1 MERRIAHM
9 DLDSFYVAVER
20 KLDSSLIGKP
30 IIIGGTGDRGV
41 VSSCSYEARAFGVH
55 SAMPGKIAKQL
66 CPDAI
71 FIRGDMDEYAK
82 QSNIVTEIIEGVAPL
97 VEKASIDEHYIDVSG
112 MDKYI
117 KHSNLWMH
125 ELREKIITETGLPI
139 SFGLSANKTV
149 SKIATDEAKPNGEK
163 AVDNGIEKLFL
174 APLSIKKIPGV
185 GEKTYMSLRNMGVE
199 KIATVQQMPQHML
212 QRVMGEHGKTIWQ
225 KANGI
230 DDSPVVPYSE
240 QISMSKET
248 TFQTDTTDIEKL
260 KNVLTAMVF
269 ELGFQL
275 RNANKV
281 AGTVTLK
288 LRYSDFKTHTFQTS
302 LSYTASDHILLEKV
316 LELFQK
322 NYSRRV
328 LIRLIGVK
336 FSKLVQGKT
345 QIDLFSD
352 TEEMINLYESLD
364 KIRKRFGD
372 KAILRAVGVGEPN
385 PELFRKKKK

>member
-20 KLDSSLIGKP
+20 KLDNSLIGKP

-71 FIRGDMDEYAK
+71 FIHGDMDEYAK

-163 AVDNGIEKLFL
+163 TVDNGIEKLFL

-275 RNANKV
+275 RKANKV

>member
-9 DLDSFYVAVER
+9 DLDTFYVSVER
-20 KLDSSLIGKP
+20 KMDSSLIGKP
-30 IIIGGTGDRGV
+30 VIIGGTSDRGV
-41 VSSCSYEARAFGVH
+41 VSTCSYEARAFGVH
-55 SAMPGKIAKQL
+55 SAMSAKLAKQL
-66 CPDAI
+66 CPQAI

-82 QSNIVTEIIEGVAPL
+82 YSNIVTDIIEAEAPL
-97 VEKASIDEHYIDVSG
+97 VEKASIDEHYLDISG

-125 ELREKIITETGLPI
+125 ELREKVVKETGLPI

-149 SKIATDEAKPNGEK
+149 SKIATGEGKPNGEK
-163 AVDNGIEKLFL
+163 SIDNGIEKLFL
-174 APLSIKKIPGV
+174 APLSISKIPGV

-199 KIATVQQMPQHML
+199 KILTVQQMPQTML
-212 QRVMGEHGKTIWQ
+212 QKVMGEHGKSIWQ

-230 DDSPVVPYSE
+230 DDSLVVPYTE
-240 QISMSKET
+240 QASMSKET
-248 TFQTDTTDIEKL
+248 TFQIDTTDVEKL
-260 KNVLTAMVF
+260 KNVLTSMVF

-275 RNANKV
+275 RKANKV

-288 LRYSDFKTHTFQTS
+288 LRYSDFKTYTFQSS
-302 LSYTASDHILLEKV
+302 LSYTASDHILLDKV
-316 LELFQK
+316 LELFRK

-336 FSKLVQGKT
+336 FSKLVGGKT

-352 TEEMINLYESLD
+352 TQEMLNLYESLD
-364 KIRKRFGD
+364 KIRLRFGD
-372 KAILRAVGVGEPN
+372 KAILRAAGVGDVN
-385 PELFRKKKK
+385 PEMFRKKRK

>member
-163 AVDNGIEKLFL
+163 TVDNGIEKLFL

-199 KIATVQQMPQHML
+199 KIATVQQMPQQML
-212 QRVMGEHGKTIWQ
+212 QRVMGEHGRTIWQ

-230 DDSPVVPYSE
+230 DDSPVIPYSE
-240 QISMSKET
+240 QVSMSKET

-275 RNANKV
+275 RNVNKV

-302 LSYTASDHILLEKV
+302 LSYTASDHILLDKV

-364 KIRKRFGD
+364 KIRLRFGD
-372 KAILRAVGVGEPN
+372 KAILRAVGIGDPN
-385 PELFRKKKK
+385 PELFRKKRK

>member
-9 DLDSFYVAVER
+9 DLDSFFVAVER

-30 IIIGGTGDRGV
+30 VIIGGNGDRGV

-55 SAMPGKIAKQL
+55 SAMPGKLAKQL

-82 QSNIVTEIIEGVAPL
+82 QSNIVTEIIESTAPL
-97 VEKASIDEHYIDVSG
+97 VEKASIDEHYIDVTG

-125 ELREKIITETGLPI
+125 ELREKITTETGLPI

-163 AVDNGIEKLFL
+163 TVDNGIEKLFL

-199 KIATVQQMPQHML
+199 KILTVQQMPQHML
-212 QRVMGEHGKTIWQ
+212 QKVMGEHGKTIWQ

-240 QISMSKET
+240 QVSMSKET
-248 TFQTDTTDIEKL
+248 TFQTDTTDVEKL
-260 KNVLTAMVF
+260 KNILTGMVF

-275 RNANKV
+275 RKANKV

-288 LRYSDFKTHTFQTS
+288 LRYSDFKTYTFQTS
-302 LSYTASDHILLEKV
+302 LSYTASDHILLDKV

-352 TEEMINLYESLD
+352 TEEMINLYQSLD
-364 KIRKRFGD
+364 KIRLRFGD

-385 PELFRKKKK
+385 PELFRKKRK

>member
-9 DLDSFYVAVER
+9 DLDTFYVSVER
-20 KLDSSLIGKP
+20 KMDSSLIGKP
-30 IIIGGTGDRGV
+30 VIIGGTSDRGV
-41 VSSCSYEARAFGVH
+41 VSTCSYEARAFGVH
-55 SAMPGKIAKQL
+55 SAMSAKLAKQL
-66 CPDAI
+66 CPQAI

-82 QSNIVTEIIEGVAPL
+82 YSNIVTDIIEAEAPL
-97 VEKASIDEHYIDVSG
+97 VEKASIDEHYLDISG

-125 ELREKIITETGLPI
+125 ELREKVVKETGLPI

-149 SKIATDEAKPNGEK
+149 SKIATGEGKPNGEK
-163 AVDNGIEKLFL
+163 SIDNGIEKLFL
-174 APLSIKKIPGV
+174 APLSISKIPGV

-199 KIATVQQMPQHML
+199 KILTVQQMPQTML
-212 QRVMGEHGKTIWQ
+212 QKVMGEHGKTIWQ

-230 DDSPVVPYSE
+230 DDSLVVPYTE
-240 QISMSKET
+240 QASMSKET
-248 TFQTDTTDIEKL
+248 TFQIDTTDVEKL
-260 KNVLTAMVF
+260 KNVLTSMVF

-275 RNANKV
+275 RKANKV

-288 LRYSDFKTHTFQTS
+288 LRYSDFKTYTFQTS
-302 LSYTASDHILLEKV
+302 LSYTASDHILLDKV
-316 LELFQK
+316 LELFRK

-336 FSKLVQGKT
+336 FSKLVGGKT

-352 TEEMINLYESLD
+352 TQEMLNLYESLD
-364 KIRKRFGD
+364 KIRLRFGD
-372 KAILRAVGVGEPN
+372 KAILRAAGVGDVN
-385 PELFRKKKK
+385 PELFRKKRK